1 MAIAL
6 AAQWRSARYLATDL
20 PCRVSAMAAAFAE
33 SGCPMLRATPLI
45 WGGAPPPQSDG
56 GGAGASLVLLADLLY
71 FRGSSLFEPDT
82 LEPLAET
89 VRLALAA
96 RCSFALCCFRV
107 RDRRREAHFRA
118 LCEARGLAISEPL
131 SEARLAT
138 MLPPGSA
145 TDVEATGPLRL
156 WRIRGQAGP
165 GTGTDDNSPRVEE

>member
-1 MAIAL
+1 
-6 AAQWRSARYLATDL
+6 
-20 PCRVSAMAAAFAE
+20 
-33 SGCPMLRATPLI
+33 MLRATPLV
-45 WGGAPPPQSDG
+45 WGGAPPTQSDG
-56 GGAGASLVLLADLLY
+56 SGAGASLVLLADLLY

-131 SEARLAT
+131 SEVACFA
-138 MLPPGSA
+138 LPRSRCQHCASLTREMVPG
-145 TDVEATGPLRL
+145 
-156 WRIRGQAGP
+156 
-165 GTGTDDNSPRVEE
+165 